1 MQGAGGQSVWID
13 KAHDLVIVRLG
24 NFKGAPHAGATLS
37 KAMEILPTESYR
49 ELRRLDSLNQATAA
63 CS

>member
-1 MQGAGGQSVWID
+1 MPLPEEAYSMQGAGGQSVWID

-37 KAMEILPTESYR
+37 KAMEIL
-49 ELRRLDSLNQATAA
+49 LTAVPA
-63 CS
+63 KS

>member
-37 KAMEILPTESYR
+37 KAMEIL
-49 ELRRLDSLNQATAA
+49 LTAVPA
-63 CS
+63 KS